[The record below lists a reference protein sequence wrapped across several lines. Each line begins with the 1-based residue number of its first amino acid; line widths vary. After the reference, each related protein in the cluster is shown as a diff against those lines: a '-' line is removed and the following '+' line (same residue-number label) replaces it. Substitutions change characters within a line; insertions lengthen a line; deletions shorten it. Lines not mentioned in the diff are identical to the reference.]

1 MFVHFALEFS
11 RIGKVLNWQEFDFDV
26 RISRAMSIH
35 RFQITGIKY
44 INFKSIFN
52 KDGPNWYRS
61 KSDILAGFKR
71 LFQSIQLVK
80 TDQISGVRSMQF
92 EQPADLCQSFILFV
106 NVGIRIVLEEDVDD
120 IQQFFPFAEPDRF
133 SLFLFNNRSNASTK
147 EFAEASI

>member
-1 MFVHFALEFS
+1 
-11 RIGKVLNWQEFDFDV
+11 
-26 RISRAMSIH
+26 
-35 RFQITGIKY
+35 
-44 INFKSIFN
+44 
-52 KDGPNWYRS
+52 
-61 KSDILAGFKR
+61 
-71 LFQSIQLVK
+71 
-80 TDQISGVRSMQF
+80 MQF